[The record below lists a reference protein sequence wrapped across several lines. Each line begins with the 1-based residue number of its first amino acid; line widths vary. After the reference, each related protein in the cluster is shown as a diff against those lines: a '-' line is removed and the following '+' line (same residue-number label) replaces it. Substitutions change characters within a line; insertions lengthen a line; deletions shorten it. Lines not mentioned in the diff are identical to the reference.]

1 VVRVTVDH
9 ARCQG
14 AGLCALTVPDVF
26 DQREDDGTVLLLDP
40 SPPEELHDAVRRAVD
55 LCPNAVVRVA
65 D

>member
-1 VVRVTVDH
+1 
-9 ARCQG
+9 
-14 AGLCALTVPDVF
+14 VF